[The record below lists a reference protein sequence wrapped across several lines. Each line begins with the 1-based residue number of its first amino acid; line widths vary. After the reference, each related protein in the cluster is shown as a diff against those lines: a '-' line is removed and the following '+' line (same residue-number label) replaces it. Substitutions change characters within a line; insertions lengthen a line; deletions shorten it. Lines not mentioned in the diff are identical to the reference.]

1 MSKNRYI
8 NTKFWIDNY
17 VVERDPIEKLLYLY
31 LLTNTLTNILGIY
44 EISVRQIAFDTGIDK
59 DMVIKI
65 LERFNKDNKI
75 RYIDGYIAI
84 KNFVKHQANN
94 PKINKGIELLL
105 KEVPIDLIEWIDID
119 FNKLSITKDSL
130 YIRLDKTSKDSNYSN
145 SNTNTNTNTN
155 TNSNTNTN
163 DALNKFNLHN
173 QKYKQTPKQKYKQIP
188 EDEYEDEYEDES
200 EDESNNENVKVKESK
215 VKESKVKETN
225 IVRAKNYTELYK
237 IAKDFLNY
245 QKNQF
250 GKAVNNSPD
259 NIQKSIPILSELIRL
274 DGFSIPEIIGTLNF
288 ASNDDFWAVNVQSV
302 LQLRHKKRGED
313 QTKFQKLYSRAGKW
327 LKSEIKKSQDKEK
340 QDILQ
345 KAFGK

>member
-145 SNTNTNTNTN
+145 

-163 DALNKFNLHN
+163 SNNNTNTNTNDQSK
-173 QKYKQTPKQKYKQIP
+173 PV
-188 EDEYEDEYEDES
+188 ES
-200 EDESNNENVKVKESK
+200 EIKPVENIQTKE
-215 VKESKVKETN
+215 KEKKKETN
-225 IVRAKNYTELYK
+225 IVQTKNYTELYK
-237 IAKDFLNY
+237 IAKDFLDY

-274 DGFSIPEIIGTLNF
+274 DGFSIPEIVGTLNF
-288 ASNDDFWAVNVQSV
+288 ASNDDFWAVNVQSI
-302 LQLRHKKRGED
+302 LQLRHKKKGED

-327 LKSEIKKSQDKEK
+327 LKAEIKKTQDKEK
-340 QDILQ
+340 QDKLQ
-345 KAFGK
+345 EAFGK

>member
-145 SNTNTNTNTN
+145 

-163 DALNKFNLHN
+163 SNNNTNTNTNDQSK
-173 QKYKQTPKQKYKQIP
+173 PV
-188 EDEYEDEYEDES
+188 ES
-200 EDESNNENVKVKESK
+200 EIKPVENIQTKE
-215 VKESKVKETN
+215 KEKKKETN
-225 IVRAKNYTELYK
+225 IVQTKNYTELYK
-237 IAKDFLNY
+237 IAKDFLDY

-259 NIQKSIPILSELIRL
+259 NIQKSIPVLSDLIRL

-288 ASNDDFWAVNVQSV
+288 ASNDDFWAVNVQSI
-302 LQLRHKKRGED
+302 LQLRKKKKNED

-327 LKSEIKKSQDKEK
+327 LKSEIKKAQDKEK
-340 QDILQ
+340 QDKLQ
-345 KAFGK
+345 EAFGK